1 MKKMT
6 TIIIGG
12 LLVAGGFTAGYVYTH
27 NSDDVLIKDEDG
39 TIDLGNGNYVEEDGT
54 VKINHRE
61 ADPEKIT
68 QSQEEMKK
76 NFELIGAEEEYRN
89 LISKREDKIQK
100 EMMNQGVD
108 FGSMKS
114 EDIDRINNEIK
125 ERATKEIESEIG
137 TLDDYLEQKGLVQK

>member
-1 MKKMT
+1 MKKVIT
-6 TIIIGG
+6 FIIGG
-12 LLVAGGFTAGYVYTH
+12 LLVVGGFTLGYVYTH

-54 VKINHRE
+54 VKINHRK
-61 ADPEKIT
+61 ADSEKIDE
-68 QSQEEMKK
+68 SQEEMKK
-76 NFELIGAEEEYRN
+76 NFELLGAEEEYKS

-108 FGSMKS
+108 FSSMKS
-114 EDIDRINNEIK
+114 EDIDRINNEIE
-125 ERATKEIESEIG
+125 ERATKEIESEVG

>member
-1 MKKMT
+1 MKK
-6 TIIIGG
+6 TITFFICF
-12 LLVAGGFTAGYVYTH
+12 LLVVGGFVGGCIYTH
-27 NSDDVLIKDEDG
+27 NSKEVLTKDENG
-39 TIDLGNGNYVEEDGT
+39 EIDLGNGNYVDEDGS
-54 VKINHRE
+54 VKINYKE
-61 ADPEKIT
+61 ADPEKIAE
-68 QSQEEMKK
+68 SQEEMRK
-76 NFELIGAEEEYRN
+76 NFELTGAEEEYRN

-125 ERATKEIESEIG
+125 ERATKEIESEVG